1 MLGVQF
7 VVVEVMGFKVLGD
20 ELGGGL
26 GREAGGGMCWGSGW
40 DEGVGLGL
48 GLGGHTRPEEAPV
61 ATMVLVREVV
71 ILRWVV

>member
-1 MLGVQF
+1 ML
-7 VVVEVMGFKVLGD
+7 
-20 ELGGGL
+20 
-26 GREAGGGMCWGSGW
+26 GSGW